1 MEAVK
6 QKNYS
11 ADALLAE
18 FFAQDD
24 LKSLAADAGA
34 LLDCPLLVLDD
45 TFHVVA
51 YHRPLGFPIRFFRR
65 LSAAAKSPM
74 KPAPLSA
81 EAKR

>member
-34 LLDCPLLVLDD
+34 LLDCPLWLRIIGRWV
-45 TFHVVA
+45 
-51 YHRPLGFPIRFFRR
+51 FPIRFFRR

>member
-6 QKNYS
+6 QKSDS

-24 LKSLAADAGA
+24 LKAWPQTPERCWTVRCLCWTTRFTWLRIIGRW
-34 LLDCPLLVLDD
+34 V
-45 TFHVVA
+45 
-51 YHRPLGFPIRFFRR
+51 FPIRFFRR